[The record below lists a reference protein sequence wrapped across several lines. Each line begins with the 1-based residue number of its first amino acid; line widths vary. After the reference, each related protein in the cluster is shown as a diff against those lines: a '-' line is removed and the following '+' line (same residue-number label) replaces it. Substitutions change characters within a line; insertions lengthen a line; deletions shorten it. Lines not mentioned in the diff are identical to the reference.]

1 MRSRPLFVCLSAIA
15 IAWMAKTQS
24 ASFLHLN
31 RGGLSNLPETEIRLT
46 GVRTSTAAA
55 ARLMPAEA
63 D

>member
-1 MRSRPLFVCLSAIA
+1 MRSRLLFVCQSAIA
-15 IAWMAKTQS
+15 IASIAKTHS

-46 GVRTSTAAA
+46 GVRTSTAAT
-55 ARLMPAEA
+55 ARLKPAEV